1 MPSDDPGPLQHLAL
15 ARDWEA
21 ALARGVYEVSTRG
34 RTLAEEGFVHLCLP
48 HQLAGVAARFYAD
61 ATELLVRL
69 TIDAGLLAAP
79 VRLEPGDPSDPSS
92 ELFPHLYG
100 PLPVAAV
107 TAVDRVRVEGGRLV
121 VG

>member
-34 RTLAEEGFVHLCLP
+34 HTLAEEGFVHLCLP

-61 ATELLVRL
+61 VTEPLVRL

-107 TAVDRVRVEGGRLV
+107 TAVDRVWVEGGRLV